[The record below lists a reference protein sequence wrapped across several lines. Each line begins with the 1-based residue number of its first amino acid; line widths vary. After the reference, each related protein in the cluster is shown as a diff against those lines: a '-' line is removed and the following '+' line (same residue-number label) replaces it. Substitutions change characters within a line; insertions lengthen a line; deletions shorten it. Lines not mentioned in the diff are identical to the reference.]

1 MSLTSHIST
10 QAEATRE
17 LGQSQE
23 SADASAP
30 PGDRLRQTLLHHD
43 IKGEKASAAG
53 QAAISA
59 FILVLHLLAQFSND
73 WQSINLWVITA
84 LAGLITSSVIR
95 LLLVRDGCLRERSLD
110 FLTAIDISIFL
121 ALIWG
126 YQFAYDHAAGGVL
139 KAPSF
144 ILLAALIALRAL
156 RFHPR
161 PIIIAGATA
170 AIGWCLIVFMSLYVD
185 GTVPPRSKRAA

>member
-1 MSLTSHIST
+1 M
-10 QAEATRE
+10 
-17 LGQSQE
+17 
-23 SADASAP
+23 
-30 PGDRLRQTLLHHD
+30 
-43 IKGEKASAAG
+43 
-53 QAAISA
+53 
-59 FILVLHLLAQFSND
+59 LHLLAQFSND

-84 LAGLITSSVIR
+84 LAGLIMSSVIR

-161 PIIIAGATA
+161 PTIIAGATA

-185 GTVPPRSKRAA
+185 GTVAITHD